1 MSHRVLRAVVCAT
14 TQLCLTRG
22 LQSAW
27 VFKLYTVFF
36 GMSYDRAILREKRYG
51 HWS

>member
-1 MSHRVLRAVVCAT
+1 MSQRVLRAVVFAT

-27 VFKLYTVFF
+27 VCELYKVCV
-36 GMSYDRAILREKRYG
+36 GMSYDMAILREKRYG